1 MTILQVLILCGVSFL
16 VQWITSRKFKEWFL
30 LIFNT
35 LAVFWLQPE
44 LPIRWLDFWL
54 SVASIGLTLGG
65 WYATAPAE
73 ERKQRDP
80 LISTAVVL
88 GVVLILGMGG
98 EVISQTGLRVPL
110 SPPLHHLVLGLLLIA
125 AMYLWMSRG
134 KIPLKTSVTCL
145 ASAILLMF
153 VILKQPWLSQQTA
166 VIFRNLVGQNTSLAT
181 SWDIRW
187 LGFSYIAFR
196 ILHTLRERILGRL
209 PDVTLM
215 EYYNYVLFFP
225 ALPAGPIDRIERFVK
240 NLRAEET
247 PSINRVMDGFERV
260 LMGLVKK
267 FVVADSLALISL
279 NAANAY
285 QVTSFTWRWVL
296 VYAYA
301 LQIFFDFSGYT
312 DIAIGMARW
321 MGIRLPENFN
331 RPYLKSNL
339 SQFWNNWHITL
350 TQWFRAYYFNPI
362 TRALKTSRVKYS
374 PLAIIL
380 FGQVSTMVIIGLWHG
395 MTWNFVAWG
404 FWHGIGMF
412 IQNRWSENSQ
422 RWTDWINKTK
432 TGNLARIVSTVL
444 TFHYV
449 AMGWVWFALPDIGAS
464 FLVLKHLV
472 GL

>member
-1 MTILQVLILCGVSFL
+1 
-16 VQWITSRKFKEWFL
+16 
-30 LIFNT
+30 
-35 LAVFWLQPE
+35 
-44 LPIRWLDFWL
+44 
-54 SVASIGLTLGG
+54 
-65 WYATAPAE
+65 
-73 ERKQRDP
+73 
-80 LISTAVVL
+80 
-88 GVVLILGMGG
+88 
-98 EVISQTGLRVPL
+98 
-110 SPPLHHLVLGLLLIA
+110 
-125 AMYLWMSRG
+125 
-134 KIPLKTSVTCL
+134 
-145 ASAILLMF
+145 
-153 VILKQPWLSQQTA
+153 
-166 VIFRNLVGQNTSLAT
+166 
-181 SWDIRW
+181 
-187 LGFSYIAFR
+187 
-196 ILHTLRERILGRL
+196 
-209 PDVTLM
+209 M
-215 EYYNYVLFFP
+215 EYYNNVLFFP

-279 NAANAY
+279 NAANAL

-301 LQIFFDFSGYT
+301 IQIFFDFSGYT

-339 SQFWNNWHITL
+339 NQFWNNWHITL

-449 AMGWVWFALPDIGAS
+449 AMGWVWFALPDIGTS